1 MAQELT
7 APVAGKVLR
16 ICIEVGSTVEEDDE
30 ALVIEALKMETPI
43 YVPCDGTVTEI
54 KVKEGNVVE
63 EDDVLAIIEES

>member
-16 ICIEVGSTVEEDDE
+16 IRLEVGSTVEEDDE

-54 KVKEGNVVE
+54 KVKEGDMVE
-63 EDDVLAIIEES
+63 EDDVLAIIEAS